1 MEACLAGYRVFFATV
16 PSLINQLKEHRSERT
31 LRSFELKFEKYDLI
45 ILDELGYISFDR
57 EGAELLFNFIST
69 RSEVKSTIITTNL
82 SFDRWNEIFHDPV
95 ITAAIVDRITH
106 RSYVINMNGNS
117 YRIKETKEFLM
128 NNQ

>member
-1 MEACLAGYRVFFATV
+1 MIIE
-16 PSLINQLKEHRSERT
+16 LKEAKNERI
-31 LRSFELKFEKYDLI
+31 LNRLKRKFEKYDLI